1 MQPDFYRIR
10 PATKADALAMAQ
22 VKQITWEATY
32 RGIYPDAKLD
42 NYSIPDN
49 IKKFEQ
55 LIETPDVDV
64 WVAECNHQGKLFV
77 CGYMSCGTPRYP
89 FSRYNQD
96 IGMLYILPDHQGKG
110 LGRQLFEKAR
120 ELIKGKGYNDF
131 FVCCNKYN
139 LPAQQFYL
147 AMGGVLVKTD
157 PDKEDRS
164 VPQVIF
170 TYVIED

>member
-10 PATKADALAMAQ
+10 EATKADALAMAQ
-22 VKQITWEATY
+22 VKQITWNATY

-49 IKKFEQ
+49 VKKFEHI
-55 LIETPDVDV
+55 IETPDVDV

-89 FSRYNQD
+89 FSRYDQD
-96 IGMLYILPDHQGKG
+96 IGLLYILPEHQGKG

-120 ELIKGKGYNDF
+120 EIIKSKGYNEF
-131 FVCCNKYN
+131 FVSCNKYN

-147 AMGGVLVKTD
+147 AMGGVLVQTD
-157 PDKEDRS
+157 PDDEDRS
-164 VPQVIF
+164 VPQVKF